1 MRLQLRIT
9 KAPDGTP
16 PSLLAQ
22 PLDASSGSL
31 GRGPDNTW
39 VLPDPERILSSRH
52 CEFLFEQGR
61 YQLLDLST
69 NGTFV
74 NGAPEPLGK
83 GTATPVQHGD
93 VVEVGDYRFS
103 IELPD
108 AAQASAP
115 SPFAGEFSEPA
126 PPPADGQGFSDP
138 FASDPFPDQ
147 GAQVFSVSEVDPLKA
162 LDGLSATGSD
172 AAASPWPGSTDDL
185 GQGGGPF
192 GEADPWSD
200 QPGWQASSL
209 GEGGVADDAVAW
221 PEAQPE
227 NLIPDDWL
235 DDGSGSEPPVAKRPE
250 PTTPSP
256 DARVA
261 TSSPDFANPAAS
273 VTPREPGPSQAQPT
287 NPMPRPGG
295 ANAGGQQGSG
305 DTPGPSASATGA
317 TASSAAPQAP
327 GSDAL
332 VEAMGLDPARLSAEA
347 RADLYPLVG
356 RLVREV
362 VSGMMQV
369 LRSRASIKNEFRM
382 SITTIQPV
390 ENNPLKFSA
399 DVDEALENIFVRRS
413 SAYKPPLEAVHE
425 GFQEIAEHQLA
436 MIAGMRSA
444 FERMLQGFD
453 PEQLEPR
460 FNKQQKPNP
469 LSPLQNG
476 RYWRQYQAYY
486 QSLNDNIERSFQ
498 QVFGDEFVQAYQEQL
513 HQLSASRRR

>member
-22 PLDASSGSL
+22 PLDASGGSL

-93 VVEVGDYRFS
+93 VVEVGDYRFA

-108 AAQASAP
+108 AAQAPAP
-115 SPFAGEFSEPA
+115 SPFAGEGAESA
-126 PPPADGQGFSDP
+126 PPPASEQGFGDP
-138 FASDPFPDQ
+138 FASDPFPDES
-147 GAQVFSVSEVDPLKA
+147 AQVFPDSEVDPLKA
-162 LDGLSATGSD
+162 LDGLSANGAG
-172 AAASPWPGSTDDL
+172 AAAPPWPGSTDDL
-185 GQGGGPF
+185 GLGGEPRGVSDGGQGGSPF
-192 GEADPWSD
+192 GEADPWPE
-200 QPGWQASSL
+200 QPSWPASNL
-209 GEGGVADDAVAW
+209 GEGVVADDAIAW
-221 PEAQPE
+221 PETQPE

-235 DDGSGSEPPVAKRPE
+235 DDGAEPAPKKEPPVAKRPE
-250 PTTPSP
+250 P
-256 DARVA
+256 VA
-261 TSSPDFANPAAS
+261 PMPPMESEA
-273 VTPREPGPSQAQPT
+273 PRPT
-287 NPMPRPGG
+287 NPRPRPGG
-295 ANAGGQQGSG
+295 VNASVQPNPV
-305 DTPGPSASATGA
+305 DTPNPTASTPGAGPSN
-317 TASSAAPQAP
+317 AAPPGP

-332 VEAMGLDPARLSAEA
+332 VEAMGLDPGRLSAEA

-486 QSLNDNIERSFQ
+486 QGLNDNIERSFQ